1 MKRAIRTHLRDF
13 IAIICLV
20 ALALLVAAYI
30 LQKERLRLPF
40 IQSRPFTIYADLES
54 AKAVSPG
61 QGQAVRVSGVQ
72 IGVISGV
79 QERDGYARVAMSID
93 PRYRGLIHT
102 NWTALLR
109 PRTGLDDM
117 FMELS
122 PQPGHAPVAKPGFTI
137 PLANTQPPV
146 DLDQIERQLD
156 GDTRNYLD
164 LLINGAGLGFS
175 RNGGDE
181 LAKILERFEPT
192 HHDLARLNGAIA
204 RRGRDLQQLVNSLAR
219 LNEALEQKQAQL
231 VSLVQASNR
240 VWAAFASQ
248 SRNVS
253 QAVALLPGTL
263 RQTTT
268 TLAQVERFA
277 NLLGPTATNLLPA
290 ARALPAANVALRQLA
305 VPSTP
310 ILRNQIRPF
319 VVAARPVVQS
329 LEPAAIHLAAATPP
343 IRRVF
348 TVLNHFV
355 NLLGYNPGSRV
366 HGYLW
371 WLAWVDHNARTLFS
385 NQDANGDLRNL
396 FLQLSCDS
404 MEQIVQGS
412 PLQAVIYNIV
422 PIVMDAGLCPKQAS
436 ANAAALRSGRLQR
449 LLAGL
454 TPLASRSPSGAK
466 AAQAASANPEAR
478 H

>member
-1 MKRAIRTHLRDF
+1 VKRAIKAHLRDF
-13 IAIICLV
+13 IAIVCLV
-20 ALALLVAAYI
+20 ALALVVAAYI

-72 IGVISGV
+72 IGLISGV

-93 PRYRGLIHT
+93 PKYRGLIHT

-117 FMELS
+117 FIELQ
-122 PQPGHAPVAKPGFTI
+122 PQPGRAPVAKPGFTI

-164 LLINGAGLGFS
+164 LLINGAGVGFS
-175 RNGGDE
+175 RNGGDQ

-192 HHDLARLNGAIA
+192 HQDLARLNGAIA
-204 RRGRDLQQLVNSLAR
+204 QRGRDLQQLVDSLAR

-231 VSLVQASNR
+231 VSLVRASNR
-240 VWAAFASQ
+240 VWEAFASQ
-248 SRNVS
+248 NQNVS
-253 QAVALLPGTL
+253 RAVALLPGTL
-263 RQTTT
+263 RQTTA
-268 TLAQVERFA
+268 TLAQVQRFA

-305 VPSTP
+305 VPATP
-310 ILRNQIRPF
+310 ILRSQIRPF
-319 VVAARPVVQS
+319 VVAARPVVRN
-329 LEPAAIHLAAATPP
+329 LEPASIHLAAATPP

-355 NLLGYNPGSRV
+355 NLLGYNPGDKI

-385 NQDANGDLRNL
+385 NQDANGDFRNL
-396 FLQLSCDS
+396 FIQLSCDS
-404 MEQIVQGS
+404 IEQIVQGS
-412 PLQAVIYNIV
+412 PLQAVIYDLV

-436 ANAAALRSGRLQR
+436 ANAAS
-449 LLAGL
+449 LAQGKL
-454 TPLASRSPSGAK
+454 EQQLARIASLAAGSPLSATAGQASSTRSRSRP
-466 AAQAASANPEAR
+466 
-478 H
+478 